1 MQIVSS
7 TGLTNFY
14 ARCDRAAGGKMPI
27 VFESAVRAFA
37 MPRVH
42 DDWSLATVAIVNAS
56 IDRQEPVTVCLRGVP
71 ADAKAAVWHQP
82 EADDVEI
89 ALVRDGADA
98 RVRLPRIGAW
108 ECGYLSFK

>member
-1 MQIVSS
+1 MSS
-7 TGLTNFY
+7 EIRRLLSPFVNHTDFS
-14 ARCDRAAGGKMPI
+14 AG
-27 VFESAVRAFA
+27 FS
-37 MPRVH
+37 
-42 DDWSLATVAIVNAS
+42 SAIVNAS
-56 IDRQEPVTVCLRGVP
+56 IDRQGPVTVCLRGVP